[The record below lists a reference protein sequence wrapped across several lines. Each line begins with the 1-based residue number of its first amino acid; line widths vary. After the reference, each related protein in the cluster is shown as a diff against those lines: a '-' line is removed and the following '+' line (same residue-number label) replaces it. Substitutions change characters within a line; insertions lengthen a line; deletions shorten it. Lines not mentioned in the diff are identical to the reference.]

1 MRIREL
7 GKHGIGIEIR
17 KGDEFVI
24 PAGFIQ
30 ISANPLKGS
39 GHLSR
44 PGLAWFI
51 ELVFGTDI
59 TVNRDNFLP
68 YLDKQLEAFER
79 FLRESHLFKDID
91 FDDPSQEQHILDT
104 ALANKATAEWSAVV
118 AANLAMFAKDAIAKN
133 NAEDAAWAAAVSER
147 FRSLWIFKENFEEAV
162 WMGQS
167 ARRLVEALSL
177 WRANQANG
185 DEGFWQATLQESSY
199 VFSQL
204 FSVPVTFIQGR
215 AYVGGQQIDGRN
227 ARLVDFLL
235 SGGSSGEA
243 ILIEIKTPTTPLIQ
257 KSKYRT
263 SIHAPS
269 SDLSGAIVQAA
280 DYRNYMLQQL
290 RGVTQ
295 DRSIDLSTFN
305 PKVIVIVGN
314 YSSELDSDEKRRS
327 FELYRSSLSNIEII
341 TFDELFRKIEHLAKL
356 FNLVKTN
363 EGATPTT
370 PTAQEG

>member
-1 MRIREL
+1 MKVPEL
-7 GKHGIGIEIR
+7 GKHGIGIDIR
-17 KGDEFVI
+17 KGDEFVV

-30 ISANPLKGS
+30 ISANPLKS
-39 GHLSR
+39 SSHLYR

-59 TVNRDNFLP
+59 TGNRDNFPP
-68 YLDKQLEAFER
+68 YLDKQIESFDR
-79 FLRESHLFKDID
+79 FLRDSNLFDGVN
-91 FDDPSQEQHILDT
+91 FDDSAQEQRVYDT
-104 ALANKATAEWSAVV
+104 AVANKGTAEWFAFV
-118 AANLAMFAKDAIAKN
+118 AANLAMFAKDAIGKN
-133 NAEDAAWAAAVSER
+133 DADSAAWAAAVSER
-147 FRSLWIFKENFEEAV
+147 FRSLWIFKQNFEEAV

-167 ARRLVEALSL
+167 AKRLIDALSL
-177 WRANQANG
+177 WKANEGNG
-185 DEGFWQATLQESSY
+185 DEGFWQTSLRESSY
-199 VFSQL
+199 IFSQL

-280 DYRNYMLQQL
+280 DYRNCVLREI

-295 DRSIDLSTFN
+295 DRPSDLSTFN
-305 PKVIVIVGN
+305 PKAIVIVGN
-314 YSSELDSDEKRRS
+314 YTSELDSDEKRRS
-327 FELYRSSLSNIEII
+327 FELYRTSLSNIEII
-341 TFDELFRKIEHLAKL
+341 TFDELFGKIEHLAKL

-363 EGATPTT
+363 ESGASPQG
-370 PTAQEG
+370 AKEH